1 MARVRR
7 LRGDEADGLRDVRL
21 RALRDAPEAFWS
33 TWEREAA
40 FGDEEWA
47 RRATEAGA
55 GEQEVVAVAEASG
68 GRLVAIAGGRVDD
81 EDPQRAD
88 LWGTW
93 VDPAVRG
100 GGRGLGAA
108 VVGEVVA
115 WARARGLAR
124 VVLWVSEE
132 VPAAAALYA
141 RLGFVATGRRGPE
154 GAERQYAQ
162 AVLEL

>member
-1 MARVRR
+1 MVARR
-7 LRGDEADGLRDVRL
+7 LRGDEADALRDVRL

-40 FGDEEWA
+40 FPRAEWE
-47 RRATEAGA
+47 RRAAEAEA
-55 GEQEVVAVAEASG
+55 GEQAVIAVAEGPG
-68 GRLVAIAGGRVDD
+68 GRLVALAGGRVDD
-81 EDPQRAD
+81 EDRERAD
-88 LWGTW
+88 VWGTW
-93 VDPAVRG
+93 VDPSVRG

-115 WARARGLAR
+115 WARERGLRR
-124 VVLWVSEE
+124 VVLWVGDE

-154 GAERQYAQ
+154 GAERRYAQ